1 MKTLYNGK
9 TKTVMLD
16 EATGV
21 VNLFFK
27 DSATGENGVFDPGSN
42 TVGGSVEGK
51 GKIGLK
57 ISKHFFEI
65 MEKNGIPTDAGAQ
78 ADRAE
83 AGVCA
88 ALLHGWLYVP
98 PV

>member
-9 TKTVMLD
+9 TKTVLLD
-16 EATGV
+16 ETTNV

-51 GKIGLK
+51 GRIGLTV
-57 ISKHFFEI
+57 SKYFFEL
-65 MEKNGIPTDAGAQ
+65 MERNGIPTHYLGAT
-78 ADRAE
+78 R
-83 AGVCA
+83 V
-88 ALLHGWLYVP
+88 
-98 PV
+98 

>member
-27 DSATGENGVFDPGSN
+27 DPPREKTVSLTPAPTPWAAVWKAKERSA
-42 TVGGSVEGK
+42 
-51 GKIGLK
+51 
-57 ISKHFFEI
+57 
-65 MEKNGIPTDAGAQ
+65 
-78 ADRAE
+78 
-83 AGVCA
+83 
-88 ALLHGWLYVP
+88 
-98 PV
+98 

>member
-42 TVGGSVEGK
+42 TV
-51 GKIGLK
+51 
-57 ISKHFFEI
+57 
-65 MEKNGIPTDAGAQ
+65 
-78 ADRAE
+78 
-83 AGVCA
+83 A
-88 ALLHGWLYVP
+88 AVWKAKERSA
-98 PV
+98 

>member
-57 ISKHFFEI
+57 ISSTFSKSWRKTAFP
-65 MEKNGIPTDAGAQ
+65 PTIWARMWS
-78 ADRAE
+78 RA
-83 AGVCA
+83 
-88 ALLHGWLYVP
+88 
-98 PV
+98 